1 MRGPDDL
8 LILAPLGSVPS
19 EKTLMNQAS
28 VTKHPVTDKT
38 REALAVTL
46 RGCEEL
52 IPQEDWLQKLAK
64 SEATGVP
71 LRIKLGLDPTAPDI
85 HIGHTV
91 VLNKMR
97 QLQDLGHQVIFL
109 IGDFTS
115 LIGDPS
121 GRNST
126 RPPLTPEQIKANAE
140 TYYKQASLVLDP
152 AKTEIR
158 YNSEWSLPLGSMGMI
173 QLAAKYTV
181 ARMMERN
188 DFHDRFHAG
197 TPISVHEFLYPLMQ
211 GYDSVALK
219 SDLELG
225 GTDQKFNLLMG
236 RHLQAE
242 YGQEPQCIL
251 TMPLLEGLDG
261 VDKMSKSKNNY
272 IGITEEANTMF
283 AKVLSISDTLMWRWY
298 TLLSFKSMA
307 EIEALKKEV
316 EGGRN
321 PKDAK
326 VMLAKEIT
334 TRFHSA
340 GAAEAAEQD
349 FINRSKGG
357 IPDDIPEVALSG
369 APMGIGALLK
379 AAGLAPS
386 TTEAGRLIEGGGVRI
401 DGAVI
406 SDKGLKVEAG
416 TCVVQVGK
424 RKFARVTPAPS
435 DPQAPVAGLGGG
447 GRHHDCPQDAGL
459 VADRLG
465 GAAVGRN
472 GVAGQPGQRHV
483 RLAHGHRGRGAAGRR
498 PSLRAPQGRIFFF
511 GL

>member
-1 MRGPDDL
+1 
-8 LILAPLGSVPS
+8 
-19 EKTLMNQAS
+19 MNQIPATNSSSIAS
-28 VTKHPVTDKT
+28 MSDTVQH
-38 REALAVTL
+38 ALAVTL

-52 IPQEDWLQKLAK
+52 IPQDAWVKKLAK
-64 SEATGVP
+64 SEATGQP

-126 RPPLTPEQIKANAE
+126 RPPLTPEQIKENAE

-152 AKTEIR
+152 EKTEIR
-158 YNSEWSLPLGSMGMI
+158 YNSEWSLPLGAMGMI

-188 DFHDRFHAG
+188 DFHDRFKAG

-242 YGQEPQCIL
+242 YGQDPQCIL

-272 IGITEEANTMF
+272 IGINEAPNTMF
-283 AKVLSISDTLMWRWY
+283 AKVLSISDVLMWRWY
-298 TLLSFKSMA
+298 TLLSFQSLEA
-307 EIEALKKEV
+307 IAALKREV
-316 EGGRN
+316 ENGRN

-326 VMLAKEIT
+326 VALAKEIT
-334 TRFHSA
+334 ARFH
-340 GAAEAAEQD
+340 GAAAADAAEQD
-349 FINRSKGG
+349 FINRSQGG
-357 IPDDIPEVALSG
+357 VPDVIDEVEVSG
-369 APMGIGALLK
+369 APLGIAALLK
-379 AAGLAPS
+379 NAGLAPS
-386 TTEAGRLIEGGGVRI
+386 SSEANRLIEGNGVRV
-401 DGAVI
+401 DSSVVT
-406 SDKGLKVEAG
+406 DKGLKLPAG
-416 TCVVQVGK
+416 TYVLQVGK
-424 RKFARVTPAPS
+424 RKFARVT
-435 DPQAPVAGLGGG
+435 
-447 GRHHDCPQDAGL
+447 
-459 VADRLG
+459 
-465 GAAVGRN
+465 
-472 GVAGQPGQRHV
+472 
-483 RLAHGHRGRGAAGRR
+483 
-498 PSLRAPQGRIFFF
+498 LR
-511 GL
+511 

>member
-1 MRGPDDL
+1 MSSSPLEPESIQKAAQSVQDL
-8 LILAPLGSVPS
+8 
-19 EKTLMNQAS
+19 
-28 VTKHPVTDKT
+28 TDGV
-38 REALAVTL
+38 RHALDVTL

-52 IPQEDWLQKLAK
+52 IPQADWVQKLSRA
-64 SEATGVP
+64 ERTGQA

-140 TYYKQASLVLDP
+140 TYYRQASLVLDP
-152 AKTEIR
+152 ARTEIR
-158 YNSEWSLPLGSMGMI
+158 YNSEWSLPLGSMGLI

-188 DFHDRFHAG
+188 DFHQRFTAG

-219 SDLELG
+219 ADLELG

-261 VDKMSKSKNNY
+261 VDKMSKSKGNY
-272 IGITEEANTMF
+272 IGITEEPNTMF
-283 AKVLSISDTLMWRWY
+283 AKVLSISDTLMWRWF
-298 TLLSFKSMA
+298 TLLSFRSMA
-307 EIEALKKEV
+307 AIEALKKEV
-316 EGGRN
+316 EAGRN

-334 TRFHSA
+334 ARFHSA
-340 GAAEAAEQD
+340 AAADAAEQD

-357 IPDDIPEVALSG
+357 VPDEIPDVSLSG
-369 APMGIGALLK
+369 APLGIAALLK
-379 AAGLAPS
+379 SAGLAPS
-386 TTEAGRLIEGGGVRI
+386 SSEANRLIDGNGVRI
-401 DGAVI
+401 DGTVI
-406 SDKGLKVEAG
+406 SDKGLKLPAG
-416 TCVVQVGK
+416 TYVVQVGK
-424 RKFARVTPAPS
+424 RKFARVT
-435 DPQAPVAGLGGG
+435 LG
-447 GRHHDCPQDAGL
+447 
-459 VADRLG
+459 
-465 GAAVGRN
+465 
-472 GVAGQPGQRHV
+472 
-483 RLAHGHRGRGAAGRR
+483 
-498 PSLRAPQGRIFFF
+498 
-511 GL
+511 

>member
-1 MRGPDDL
+1 
-8 LILAPLGSVPS
+8 
-19 EKTLMNQAS
+19 MNQALS
-28 VTKHPVTDKT
+28 PTSPLSDAVQQ
-38 REALAVTL
+38 ALAVTL

-52 IPQEDWLQKLAK
+52 IPQAEWVKKLSR
-64 SEATGVP
+64 SEATGQP

-140 TYYKQASLVLDP
+140 TYYRQASLVLDP

-158 YNSEWSLPLGSMGMI
+158 YNSEWSIPLGAMGMI

-188 DFHDRFHAG
+188 DFHDRFKAG

-236 RHLQAE
+236 RTLQQE

-261 VDKMSKSKNNY
+261 IEKMSKSKNNY
-272 IGITEEANTMF
+272 IGIAEEPNSMF
-283 AKVLSISDTLMWRWY
+283 AKVLSVSDTLMWRWY
-298 TLLSFKSMA
+298 TLLSFQSEA
-307 EIEALKKEV
+307 AIAALKAEV
-316 EGGRN
+316 ASGRN

-326 VMLAKEIT
+326 VALAKEIT

-340 GAAEAAEQD
+340 AAADAAEQD

-357 IPDDIPEVALSG
+357 VPDEIDEITLTG
-369 APMGIGALLK
+369 APMGIAALLK

-386 TTEAGRLIEGGGVRI
+386 GSEATRLIDGGGVRV
-401 DGAVI
+401 DSSVV
-406 SDKGLKVEAG
+406 SDKALKLPAG
-416 TCVVQVGK
+416 TYVVQVGK
-424 RKFARVTPAPS
+424 RKFARVT
-435 DPQAPVAGLGGG
+435 LG
-447 GRHHDCPQDAGL
+447 
-459 VADRLG
+459 
-465 GAAVGRN
+465 
-472 GVAGQPGQRHV
+472 
-483 RLAHGHRGRGAAGRR
+483 
-498 PSLRAPQGRIFFF
+498 
-511 GL
+511 